1 MDVYMHGCHFQNRT
15 RREGSSGESL
25 NGNLVEIL
33 ERSRRFV
40 RTENH
45 DLLR

>member
-1 MDVYMHGCHFQNRT
+1 MET
-15 RREGSSGESL
+15 GSGTDAVTNYL
-25 NGNLVEIL
+25 NWHLVEIL